1 MLLKG
6 EAEVRC
12 EFERLDKDKSGYIT
26 KGKSKP
32 KFRKNKSLLNF
43 QRSSSAISVYDF
55 FSRRA
60 ALSSLRIWR
69 FPRRCRPGSS
79 FQTISISFLKLHTTC
94 SAPRQFTVGFTNP
107 LAAGEAGNLSVYWFS
122 GLLLLQMKEAAR
134 TLDALDVDQ
143 DGRVDNKIKQKN
155 GEKGFRGRRAFW

>member
-26 KGKSKP
+26 KGKSKT
-32 KFRKNKSLLNF
+32 KFRKNKNLLNF
-43 QRSSSAISVYDF
+43 QRSSISVYDF

-69 FPRRCRPGSS
+69 FPRRCRPGWS

-94 SAPRQFTVGFTNP
+94 SAPMQCTVSFTNP
-107 LAAGEAGNLSVYWFS
+107 LAAGEAGNLFMQFIDFQACSCY
-122 GLLLLQMKEAAR
+122 R
-134 TLDALDVDQ
+134 
-143 DGRVDNKIKQKN
+143 
-155 GEKGFRGRRAFW
+155 

>member
-26 KGKSKP
+26 KGKSKT
-32 KFRKNKSLLNF
+32 KFRKNKNLLNF
-43 QRSSSAISVYDF
+43 QRSSISVYDF
-55 FSRRA
+55 FSRRT

-94 SAPRQFTVGFTNP
+94 SAPMQCTVGFTNP
-107 LAAGEAGNLSVYWFS
+107 LAAGEAGNLYMQFIDCSCY
-122 GLLLLQMKEAAR
+122 R
-134 TLDALDVDQ
+134 
-143 DGRVDNKIKQKN
+143 
-155 GEKGFRGRRAFW
+155 

>member
-32 KFRKNKSLLNF
+32 KLRKTNPSLI
-43 QRSSSAISVYDF
+43 SSTSISVHDF

-69 FPRRCRPGSS
+69 FPRRCRPG

-107 LAAGEAGNLSVYWFS
+107 LAAGEAGTCLCNLLIFR
-122 GLLLLQMKEAAR
+122 L
-134 TLDALDVDQ
+134 ALVTD
-143 DGRVDNKIKQKN
+143 
-155 GEKGFRGRRAFW
+155 ERGRKNP